1 MRRPIIGTM
10 ELSPTGARGGLG
22 DHVFGAGATEM
33 LVSGLAAVGLAP
45 VGLAPVGLAAVGLT
59 AVGLGVVGLAA
70 VGLGA

>member
-33 LVSGLAAVGLAP
+33 LVSGLG
-45 VGLAPVGLAAVGLT
+45 